1 MCLIGAVG
9 RWIPGSLTDEQRIRR
24 PQGYTVRELP
34 VRNLHVSG
42 DCRNVLKAFNGFQGC
57 GGKEAYYGI
66 IQSSFQQSAVVITG
80 ERGLLP

>member
-1 MCLIGAVG
+1 MHGACAA
-9 RWIPGSLTDEQRIRR
+9 
-24 PQGYTVRELP
+24 

-42 DCRNVLKAFNGFQGC
+42 DWRNVLKAFNRFQGC
-57 GGKEAYYGI
+57 SGREAYYGI

>member
-1 MCLIGAVG
+1 M
-9 RWIPGSLTDEQRIRR
+9 TDEQRVRK
-24 PQGYTVRELP
+24 PQGYTVLELP

-42 DCRNVLKAFNGFQGC
+42 DWRNVLKALGFQGC
-57 GGKEAYYGI
+57 GGKEAYYSI